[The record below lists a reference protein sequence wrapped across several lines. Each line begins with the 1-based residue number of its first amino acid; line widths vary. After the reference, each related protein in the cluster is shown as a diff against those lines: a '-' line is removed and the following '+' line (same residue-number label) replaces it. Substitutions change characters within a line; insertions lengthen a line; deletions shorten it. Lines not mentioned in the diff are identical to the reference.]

1 MILAILAHLNEI
13 KRQVPAEI
21 KLIGFSN
28 WFMSQVISPKLSTV
42 DQPSEEMGI
51 TAFNL
56 LLEEMN
62 AKREGLEI
70 LPKIIELETNIIARE
85 STAI

>member
-1 MILAILAHLNEI
+1 NET
-13 KRQVPAEI
+13 KHHVPGDI

-62 AKREGLEI
+62 AKREGI
-70 LPKIIELETNIIARE
+70 DIQPKTIELSTSIIARE
-85 STAI
+85 STAN